1 MKGIILKDIYQVKL
15 LFVLV
20 QILSIFFYVMGF
32 FIVLGM
38 THSEVV
44 SPSEEELLKIS
55 AIVLVGMMD
64 YVCISIGSTIL
75 IDTSKLDIRSG
86 WAKYERTTPLS
97 GSQLVGGKIAATGI
111 VIGFLVLQALI
122 FGVIS
127 IFMGVNPEAVIA
139 MPLVMGMIQLIALS
153 PVFPIV
159 SKFGGGFAN
168 FIYIVFEIIV
178 AGAAVVVV
186 FGHFSGDID
195 GLMLRIIAYAVI
207 PIITALVVFAS
218 YKSGMKAI
226 KSDI

>member
-20 QILSIFFYVMGF
+20 QILSIFFYVMGN

-44 SPSEEELLKIS
+44 IPTEEELLKIS

-159 SKFGGGFAN
+159 SKYGGGFAN

-195 GLMLRIIAYAVI
+195 GLVLRIIAYAVI